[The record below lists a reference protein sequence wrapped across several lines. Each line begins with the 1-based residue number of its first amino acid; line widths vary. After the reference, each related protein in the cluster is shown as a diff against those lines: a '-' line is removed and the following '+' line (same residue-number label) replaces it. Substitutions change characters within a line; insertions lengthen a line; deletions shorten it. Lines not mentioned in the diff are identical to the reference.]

1 MTGSD
6 FSEITKATPEKSL
19 TVSLKKNAG
28 RNNQGKITVRHRGGG
43 SRRKYRIIDFK
54 RRKDDVPAT
63 VKSIEYDPNRTAN
76 IALICYADGEKA
88 YILAPEGL
96 KVGMKVMSGA
106 AAEVRP
112 GNCLPLSEIPVGTMV
127 HNVELH
133 AGKGGQLVRSAGNA
147 AQLMA
152 KEGKYATLRL
162 PSGEMRMVPIIC
174 RATVGVIGNGGRG
187 TADYFGLTDKVDIIM
202 GTFSKSLASLG
213 GYMAGDKRVVNYVRH
228 ASRPFIFCA
237 SIPPA
242 NCATAIEALHI
253 LRSHPEMPKRLVELA
268 AYMRK
273 GLLERGI
280 AIRDSITPII
290 PIYTYDEMRT
300 LRKAKELFDAG
311 VYVNPV
317 LPPATPPGESLLRTS
332 YMANHTETILDE
344 ALDIIERIVKND

>member
-1 MTGSD
+1 
-6 FSEITKATPEKSL
+6 
-19 TVSLKKNAG
+19 
-28 RNNQGKITVRHRGGG
+28 
-43 SRRKYRIIDFK
+43 
-54 RRKDDVPAT
+54 
-63 VKSIEYDPNRTAN
+63 
-76 IALICYADGEKA
+76 
-88 YILAPEGL
+88 
-96 KVGMKVMSGA
+96 
-106 AAEVRP
+106 
-112 GNCLPLSEIPVGTMV
+112 
-127 HNVELH
+127 
-133 AGKGGQLVRSAGNA
+133 
-147 AQLMA
+147 
-152 KEGKYATLRL
+152 
-162 PSGEMRMVPIIC
+162 
-174 RATVGVIGNGGRG
+174 
-187 TADYFGLTDKVDIIM
+187 
-202 GTFSKSLASLG
+202 
-213 GYMAGDKRVVNYVRH
+213 MAGDKRVVNYVRH

-253 LRSHPEMPKRLVELA
+253 LRSHLEMPKRLVELA

-344 ALDIIERIVKND
+344 SLDIIERIVKND

>member
-1 MTGSD
+1 
-6 FSEITKATPEKSL
+6 
-19 TVSLKKNAG
+19 
-28 RNNQGKITVRHRGGG
+28 
-43 SRRKYRIIDFK
+43 
-54 RRKDDVPAT
+54 
-63 VKSIEYDPNRTAN
+63 
-76 IALICYADGEKA
+76 
-88 YILAPEGL
+88 
-96 KVGMKVMSGA
+96 
-106 AAEVRP
+106 
-112 GNCLPLSEIPVGTMV
+112 
-127 HNVELH
+127 
-133 AGKGGQLVRSAGNA
+133 
-147 AQLMA
+147 
-152 KEGKYATLRL
+152 
-162 PSGEMRMVPIIC
+162 
-174 RATVGVIGNGGRG
+174 
-187 TADYFGLTDKVDIIM
+187 
-202 GTFSKSLASLG
+202 
-213 GYMAGDKRVVNYVRH
+213 MAGDKRVVNYVRH

-344 ALDIIERIVKND
+344 TEKDRTYHRCFGRNRTCCRKTVLCQGRQSVRVEPPSVPGSGN